1 MDRGERGDRE
11 GGRMGR
17 GDGVAWLTGASQ
29 RPQGMGNGGG
39 MRKSATWARGAL
51 RGIVALLVGG
61 GANLACTPE
70 SATRIESPDGVERYE
85 LFCPEGA
92 SQCMHDARDACGGA
106 FAVDYTHGDDYLETN
121 SSGTAHATQIGNS
134 AFATS
139 SGHSVT
145 RKRREVT
152 LRVTCKKKGH

>member
-1 MDRGERGDRE
+1 MQMSAKWG
-11 GGRMGR
+11 
-17 GDGVAWLTGASQ
+17 
-29 RPQGMGNGGG
+29 GNGV
-39 MRKSATWARGAL
+39 RVV
-51 RGIVALLVGG
+51 VALVLA
-61 GANLACTPE
+61 GAGSVACTPE

-92 SQCMHDARDACGGA
+92 SHCMHDARDACGGP